1 MKTLVIYRIE
11 GAIDRASIS
20 EHLYSFFK
28 YADAKSYY
36 LNVAYGVP
44 EYIFDVDFDLIVFH
58 NTFLALRWADR
69 EILDRYYRFKR
80 LKGYKIALPQD
91 EFLNTESLNKFFINT
106 GVKTVFTCLPES
118 EFNRVYPKDKSGLDY
133 CFTIFPGYIDDSAM
147 VKASKYCRPHKL
159 RTIDTG
165 YRAWKAPYWLGRH
178 GQLKWQLTEKF
189 LNTSCKSNLN
199 FDLSNNEKHVFH
211 GEKWYEFLSNCRV
224 VLGCEGGASLLDADG
239 SIKRK
244 TEQYV
249 RKHPH
254 AAFED
259 VEKACFPGLD
269 GNLKLFALSP
279 RHFEACITRT
289 CQALV
294 EGEYGG
300 ILKPGVH
307 YIEIKKDWSNIQD
320 VIKQVADKEYCERIA
335 NNAYTD
341 IVESGL
347 YTYKRLVGQVVE
359 HVKRVSIVPID
370 STYAADRN
378 SYRLQLREKYPYVY
392 AGIPYV
398 ISHLRYFIYRL
409 LLRINLYTSYKNI
422 EAILRQ
428 DM

>member
-11 GAIDRASIS
+11 GAIDRTSIS
-20 EHLYSFFK
+20 EHLYSFFR
-28 YADAKSYY
+28 YAEAKSYY
-36 LNVAYGVP
+36 LNVAYGIP
-44 EYIFDVDFDLIVFH
+44 KYIFDIDFDSIVFH

-69 EILDRYYRFKR
+69 EILDQYYLFKR

-118 EFNRVYPKDKSGLDY
+118 EFHRVYPKDKSGLDY
-133 CFTIFPGYIDDSAM
+133 CFTVFPGYIDDSAV
-147 VKASKYCRPHKL
+147 VKASKYYKPHMS
-159 RTIDTG
+159 RSIDIG

-189 LNTSCKSNLN
+189 LNASSKGSLN

-211 GEKWYEFLSNCRV
+211 GDRWYEFLSNCRV

-244 TEQYV
+244 TEKYV
-249 RKHPH
+249 RKHPQS
-254 AAFED
+254 AFEE
-259 VEKACFPGLD
+259 VERACFPGLD
-269 GNLKLFALSP
+269 GNMKLFAVSP

-307 YIEIKKDWSNIQD
+307 YINIKKDWSNIQD

-335 NNAYTD
+335 DNAYRD
-341 IVESGL
+341 IVESGS
-347 YTYKRLVGQVVE
+347 YTYKKFIGQVVE
-359 HVKRVSIVPID
+359 HVKTVSLVTGD
-370 STYAADRN
+370 SACVTDR
-378 SYRLQLREKYPYVY
+378 YYQRLQLREKYPYIY
-392 AGIPYV
+392 ASIPYM
-398 ISHLRYFIYRL
+398 ISRLRYFIYRL
-409 LLRINLYTSYKNI
+409 LLKINLYTLYKKV
-422 EAILRQ
+422 EAIFRQ
-428 DM
+428 NY